1 MGTITHNYGT
11 AGTYT
16 VCIRGTFPQIYFNNK
31 GDKLKILE
39 VKQWGTRV
47 WRTMGG
53 AFYGASNLDVTAND
67 ELKLGANAS
76 MASMFR
82 GASSLTGNASFNN
95 WDTSN
100 VINMSYMFNN
110 AGLFN
115 QPIGDWNVSNVTNMR
130 SLFNAASSFNR
141 SLASWNV

>member
-1 MGTITHNYGT
+1 M
-11 AGTYT
+11 
-16 VCIRGTFPQIYFNNK
+16 CIRGTFPQIYFNNK

-47 WRTMGG
+47 WRTMDG

-100 VINMSYMFNN
+100 V
-110 AGLFN
+110 
-115 QPIGDWNVSNVTNMR
+115 TNMR